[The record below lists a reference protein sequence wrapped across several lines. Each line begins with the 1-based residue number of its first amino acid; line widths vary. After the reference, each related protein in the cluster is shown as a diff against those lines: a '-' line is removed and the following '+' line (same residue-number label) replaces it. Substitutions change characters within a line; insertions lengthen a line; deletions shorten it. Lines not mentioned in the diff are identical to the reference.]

1 VFGLLLFTFR
11 TLLHTFNFRGS
22 SRHSA
27 IHSLTALSCAKVSP
41 RSATSDEHGS
51 DEPAIEETP
60 EDLPNTPLSNPAR
73 VCSSRDRTPVH
84 LKDEAEKQSWTA
96 DLARYDV
103 GSLAAA

>member
-60 EDLPNTPLSNPAR
+60 EDLPITHSP
-73 VCSSRDRTPVH
+73 TQPVSALRETAH
-84 LKDEAEKQSWTA
+84 LYSP
-96 DLARYDV
+96 
-103 GSLAAA
+103 